1 MDFSGTGPKYVGGEE
16 SVVGFDTDYLSYRIL
31 NACAKEDLGYTI
43 VHRMWWLPPKKTMAS
58 GLRELFGDMD
68 ILYGLMLDVKKVE
81 DGQVVMFF
89 EAEKE
94 VSAGWDNEDERCG
107 WRVYGSWNSK
117 KESFLLKCLG
127 ANHTCPRAL
136 ENKQASAKWI
146 AKTYIEKFR
155 ISPKWDVSDMKREL
169 QLTYG
174 IRINDNKCYRARN
187 EARILL
193 EGTLEEEYKKLRP
206 YVAALQKA
214 DPEGRFVLEVD
225 IRAEDKVTF
234 KRIYVGFSG
243 LFKGFLAGCRPVIGF
258 DGCFLKGELPGM
270 LLSAVGKDGNNQM
283 FPLAWAVTEGET
295 TSSWKWFVE
304 LVTRQLRLD
313 QGNGWTVISDQQKVS
328 LYVVPIDFKL
338 HCCCCQ
344 SCAWFLCGLG
354 FRAEIYM
361 LFTGEIIALILC
373 VFLIIW
379 TTSCFLCSYAGP
391 SYL

>member
-1 MDFSGTGPKYVGGEE
+1 MSDRNLTPNSSFTEYRKSSESDHVRPNLSDEGSYDAADYEPIQGPMRDFSNTRLRQGMRFIHAAAFKDFVASYCLYVG
-16 SVVGFDTDYLSYRIL
+16 
-31 NACAKEDLGYTI
+31 A
-43 VHRMWWLPPKKTMAS
+43 
-58 GLRELFGDMD
+58 D
-68 ILYGLMLDVKKVE
+68 ILWLKSSQSKM
-81 DGQVVMFF
+81 
-89 EAEKE
+89 EAVCK
-94 VSAGWDNEDERCG
+94 ERCG